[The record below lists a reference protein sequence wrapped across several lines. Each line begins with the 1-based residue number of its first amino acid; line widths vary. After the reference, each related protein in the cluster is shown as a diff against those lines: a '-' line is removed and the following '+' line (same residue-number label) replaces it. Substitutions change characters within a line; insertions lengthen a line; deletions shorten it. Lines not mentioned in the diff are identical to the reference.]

1 MANLLDVLKK
11 AATSAVANKVSEV
24 KGALNAQT
32 QQRLQ
37 LKQQQKNFIA
47 NPVAAVKTAL
57 DTGKAITKQDNA
69 IKAAAA
75 SIEKQKQAE
84 YAAQKAAYDKQVA
97 AVQSSPLSDQR
108 LKETLAK
115 LNKPKEPTFIR
126 KALSNESGKA
136 MNQGVIS
143 PEQLRDVRYYEQL
156 QGSPLTQQQLATYLE
171 GNTPTL
177 NTAWY
182 NRFAA
187 AGRDTVKPL
196 TNAASKLDTAVKFT
210 NPALYQDNELAAF
223 NQAQDSANAAGVGAA
238 WQTAKF
244 TNPLLRGMTVAA
256 PALTNAVGAV
266 GGQEAKEVV
275 NPFVNAYYKYNPKYI
290 AGNLVTGGIQKGADI
305 ATNLITGKD
314 TGVQG
319 AIQDSTLSA
328 DQKDIASTL
337 YQAGTNLI
345 GAGAQRKLTNSSAK
359 IKQQIK
365 NDAESLRAGWEA
377 FKRTGSLAA
386 ADEAAFTKSLP
397 TKSKK
402 TSGAQAE
409 VLGFRTP
416 EQKGIPVSKVVK
428 QRKVNLSKFSDDQ
441 AVQAGVK
448 QQIADAKKDTYVKKS
463 FKEMEAEGKLL
474 GQDIQKL
481 LRKSKDGLV
490 SAEENMALTQLVAE
504 QQKLINELKLSPKK
518 QEVQAR
524 IDQAQNLLNHA
535 LDKQLKGGTAVGRS
549 LVSNRYLA
557 NITLDPEYWLARGEK
572 NAGRSLNDTQ
582 RSKIDALAKAAQLDP
597 SSQNKIALAKY
608 VAEIEKPTWY
618 KNASGVY
625 KAALIASPKT
635 VLRNFLQTKAL
646 STLETLK
653 DLPGAAVDKVVGL
666 KTGERGTV
674 FSKGAVGR
682 KIASVPQGIK
692 DAVQTLRTGTSA
704 LGLEN
709 TFEVPR
715 ELRLNNR
722 FLDATLGNMARAS
735 FRIASAGDAPFK
747 RSNYNYSIAKQAEVQ
762 AINEGLKGKA
772 KSDRIKE
779 IIANPSIEARKI
791 AGDDAK
797 MATYQTDLP
806 FVQSFN
812 KMVGDNAASQLAS
825 DAVVPFKQIPI
836 NVFKTFAYDY
846 SPLGGVGAIMR
857 AAKQRK
863 GNEFNQKQFSDSIG
877 RSILGTGII
886 GAGMALGGGG
896 YVSPSL
902 PTDKNPREMALEE
915 GKQGNDL
922 TVPFT
927 DWKVDSKQLGT
938 PGQLLA
944 LGSDIAAIKKN
955 NGGSLNAD
963 AVGQI
968 AGKGLRLVA
977 DQPFLQ
983 GASRFI
989 DAFKDPERSGGTF
1002 VRSAFSGLVPPVVNA
1017 IATALSPEQ
1026 RNTKTFGDVLASR
1039 VPLLRDDVSKRM
1051 GIWGEPRKTA
1061 AADSGIFSIFDPVN
1075 FHKTKDDPVLNEM
1088 RRLNIDI
1095 GLPTDTLNGVKLTP
1109 KEYEVYQG
1117 TAGYNIKQ
1125 SLDLLM
1131 NDPLYQKIPDSQK
1144 PDAIS
1149 AVIDTQREIANEVT
1163 FSDAMRKRYSLPDA
1177 SILPDDVVIDASK
1190 MVTSEVGYSDKTT
1203 AQKEKALKDGL
1214 ELAVEAFNM
1223 VQQRAQSDEVARQM
1237 QEMDDL
1243 IRQKEQEEQLQL
1255 LRGQLEEQEVNN
1267 SLLELD
1273 Y

>member
-402 TSGAQAE
+402 TTGAQAE

-416 EQKGIPVSKVVK
+416 EQKGITVSKVVK

-608 VAEIEKPTWY
+608 VAQLEKPSLV
-618 KNASGVY
+618 SGLSSTY
-625 KAALIASPKT
+625 KAALIFSPKT
-635 VLRNFLQTKAL
+635 WIRNAIDNKVL
-646 STLETLK
+646 SSLETLK
-653 DLPGAAVDKVVGL
+653 DIPAAVADKGIGL
-666 KTGERGTV
+666 ITGKRGTV
-674 FSKGAVGR
+674 ASPSAFIKGKVGSIGKGFSDAKA
-682 KIASVPQGIK
+682 IAK
-692 DAVQTLRTGTSA
+692 TGMSP
-704 LGLEN
+704 LGLQN
-709 TFEVPR
+709 TYDVPR
-715 ELRLNNR
+715 ETRFNNR
-722 FLDATLGNMARAS
+722 LLDNTLGKFARAS
-735 FRIASAGDAPFK
+735 YKMASLGDAPFK
-747 RSNYNYSIAKQAEVQ
+747 RTNYEYSLRKQAEVE
-762 AINEGLKGKA
+762 AINQKVPA
-772 KSDRIKE
+772 KQREEFINKL
-779 IIANPSIEARKI
+779 IANPSQEMRSEAMN
-791 AGDDAK
+791 DANI
-797 MATYQTDLP
+797 ATYQTNSP
-806 FVQSFN
+806 FANAFSNWTN
-812 KMVGDNAASQLAS
+812 KSAARQLVGDI
-825 DAVVPFKQIPI
+825 VMPFKQIPI
-836 NVFKTFAYDY
+836 NVYKTMAVDY
-846 SPLGGVGAIMR
+846 SPIGAINSLVKAR
-857 AAKQRK
+857 KQANI
-863 GNEFNQKQFSDSIG
+863 GEFSQKQLSEGLG
-877 RSILGTGII
+877 RSALGSGILAAGYGLGALGTIT
-886 GAGMALGGGG
+886 
-896 YVSPSL
+896 PSL
-902 PTDKNPREMALEE
+902 STNTQSRDMELEE
-915 GKQGNDL
+915 GKTGNSIGIPWTGLRGDARQMGTAGRL
-922 TVPFT
+922 LSLGADINDIV
-927 DWKVDSKQLGT
+927 KQ
-938 PGQLLA
+938 
-944 LGSDIAAIKKN
+944 
-955 NGGSLNAD
+955 GGSALDTA
-963 AVGQI
+963 AETGFRAARTVS
-968 AGKGLRLVA
+968 
-977 DQPFLQ
+977 DQPFMQ
-983 GASRFI
+983 GLSKFV
-989 DAFKDPERSGGTF
+989 DAFQNPEGGL
-1002 VRSAFSGLVPPVVNA
+1002 SNYASKALSGLVPPLVNNVA
-1017 IATALSPEQ
+1017 SVLDTSQKNPTGIAETW
-1026 RNTKTFGDVLASR
+1026 ASR
-1039 VPLLRDDVSKRM
+1039 IPGLRD
-1051 GIWGEPRKTA
+1051 GIADRVGILGEARKTA
-1061 AADSGIFSIFDPVN
+1061 ADATGWLNLLDPFNLHIETENPILNKLRSLDMKLGTSSKSIA
-1075 FHKTKDDPVLNEM
+1075 
-1088 RRLNIDI
+1088 NIKM
-1095 GLPTDTLNGVKLTP
+1095 NP
-1109 KEYEVYQG
+1109 KEYETYQTIVG
-1117 TAGYNIKQ
+1117 QTLSNVLSNIISVGEFDKLSAYDQ
-1125 SLDLLM
+1125 SKVM
-1131 NDPLYQKIPDSQK
+1131 ES
-1144 PDAIS
+1144 AIRQ
-1149 AVIDTQREIANEVT
+1149 TREIANDSVFPT
-1163 FSDAMRKRYSLPDA
+1163 IIKDRYKLPQE
-1177 SILPDDVVIDASK
+1177 LPDDFTMQVVRE
-1190 MVTSEVGYSDKTT
+1190 VTSSQAYNELNPSQQEELLGETLKIGADSYQSVSQEQSRDEQLKALQEF
-1203 AQKEKALKDGL
+1203 AQKAEQEAMMEEMQNTIYQQQE
-1214 ELAVEAFNM
+1214 ELADN
-1223 VQQRAQSDEVARQM
+1223 Q
-1237 QEMDDL
+1237 
-1243 IRQKEQEEQLQL
+1243 
-1255 LRGQLEEQEVNN
+1255 
-1267 SLLELD
+1267 LLELS